1 MIRPLY
7 RCKSLWLG
15 LLMLVFL
22 GWGWKRSVH
31 YYDVA
36 SYGEA
41 SGGRG
46 VSLSQRDSKVIV
58 TWVPA
63 KSPAAFA
70 PRLRWFSVMMN
81 ERNHPIFPGIF
92 SEDAALQHFPS
103 SFQWF
108 YLPYWFLMLLF
119 LIPWAAFLAWRW
131 RRVKQLTASSP

>member
-7 RCKSLWLG
+7 RWKSMWLG
-15 LLMLVFL
+15 LLMLGFL

-36 SYGEA
+36 SCGEG

-46 VSLSQRDSKVIV
+46 VSLGQRDSRVIL

-63 KSPAAFA
+63 KSPSGFA
-70 PRLRWFSVMMN
+70 PGFHWFSVMMN
-81 ERNHPIFPGIF
+81 ERSYPIFPGIF
-92 SEDAALQHFPS
+92 SKDPNNMRLPD
-103 SFQWF
+103 SFRWF
-108 YLPYWFLMLLF
+108 HLPHWFLMLLF
-119 LIPWAAFLAWRW
+119 LVLWAAFLAWRW